1 MVNPKIDTLKNHFRL
16 QECKFEKTSNYLA
29 SKLTSED
36 NNIQRLREILAQ
48 LQTIA
53 AKLEEISEQMSA
65 FMTLDDLE
73 PFLRKSA
80 DFSLILIH
88 YADKIDNLTQS
99 GPSRS
104 STCAPFERRYEESP
118 SAPTNP
124 ASQQQQD
131 FATAPNNTT
140 RLPQFFINS
149 GQPVTRAPS
158 QPQLPT
164 HIMDMT
170 GPELSRHL
178 GSLDNSHVST
188 TTHQDP
194 SYTGDI
200 QRNTEFDPEQHDLAS
215 EAIPSQICE
224 PHLDNSSVNLPSQR
238 QPLQLNNSVV
248 TLPHQQQP
256 LSIACH
262 LPHHS
267 PSTTAT
273 SRIVYTTNY
282 HLPTF
287 DTVLTNSVRPSY
299 QVVNSHFPLPHM
311 QSANLQHL
319 PPSSVL
325 PPAEPLSQFCP
336 SSNHQTFLPVTQPIA
351 AHPDICFATNTK
363 WITRTFPNPATEC
376 PPMLQPHCI
385 NQPIQQSVTSAPIVP
400 VVSTQHPFAASCIK
414 LPPVQIP
421 KFDGDPLAFHDW
433 INIFKAS
440 VHENRSISQTH

>member
-16 QECKFEKTSNYLA
+16 HQCKFENTSNYLA
-29 SKLTSED
+29 SKLTSD

-53 AKLEEISEQMSA
+53 AKLEEISERMSA

-73 PFLRKSA
+73 PFLQKSA
-80 DFSLILIH
+80 DFFLVLIH

-104 STCAPFERRYEESP
+104 SSTCAGFERRCEDLP

-124 ASQQQQD
+124 ASQHQQD

-140 RLPQFFINS
+140 PLPQLFLNS

-158 QPQLPT
+158 QQQLPT

-188 TTHQDP
+188 TAHKDP
-194 SYTGDI
+194 SYTEDI
-200 QRNTEFDPEQHDLAS
+200 HRNTEFDLEQQDVAS
-215 EAIPSQICE
+215 EAILSQIGE
-224 PHLDNSSVNLPSQR
+224 PHLDNSAVTLPSQQ
-238 QPLQLNNSVV
+238 QPPQSDNSVV

-262 LPHHS
+262 LPHPS

-273 SRIVYTTNY
+273 SRLVYTTNY
-282 HLPTF
+282 HIPTF
-287 DTVLTNSVRPSY
+287 DTDLTNSVHPSY
-299 QVVNSHFPLPHM
+299 QVVNPHFPLPT
-311 QSANLQHL
+311 
-319 PPSSVL
+319 
-325 PPAEPLSQFCP
+325 C
-336 SSNHQTFLPVTQPIA
+336 
-351 AHPDICFATNTK
+351 K
-363 WITRTFPNPATEC
+363 
-376 PPMLQPHCI
+376 
-385 NQPIQQSVTSAPIVP
+385 API
-400 VVSTQHPFAASCIK
+400 F
-414 LPPVQIP
+414 
-421 KFDGDPLAFHDW
+421 
-433 INIFKAS
+433 NIF
-440 VHENRSISQTH
+440 HLHQFRHQLER

>member
-104 STCAPFERRYEESP
+104 STCAPFERRCEESP

-188 TTHQDP
+188 TAHQDP
-194 SYTGDI
+194 SYTEDI
-200 QRNTEFDPEQHDLAS
+200 QRNTEFDPEQQDLAS

-224 PHLDNSSVNLPSQR
+224 PHLDNSSDNLPSQR

-273 SRIVYTTNY
+273 SRIVYTTYHSLHHY

-299 QVVNSHFPLPHM
+299 QVVNSHFPLPPCK
-311 QSANLQHL
+311 APIFNIFHL
-319 PPSSVL
+319 H
-325 PPAEPLSQFCP
+325 QFCLQLNRYHSFVRRP
-336 SSNHQTFLPVTQPIA
+336 
-351 AHPDICFATNTK
+351 
-363 WITRTFPNPATEC
+363 ITRLFC
-376 PPMLQPHCI
+376 L
-385 NQPIQQSVTSAPIVP
+385 
-400 VVSTQHPFAASCIK
+400 
-414 LPPVQIP
+414 
-421 KFDGDPLAFHDW
+421 
-433 INIFKAS
+433 
-440 VHENRSISQTH
+440 